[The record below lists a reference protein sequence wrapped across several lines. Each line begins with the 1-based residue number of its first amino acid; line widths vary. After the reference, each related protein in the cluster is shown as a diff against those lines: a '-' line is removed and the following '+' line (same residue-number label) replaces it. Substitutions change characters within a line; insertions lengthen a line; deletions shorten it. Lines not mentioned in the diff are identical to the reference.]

1 MLGLACVT
9 PVLWVASI
17 SYLTGV
23 FMASEFGGV
32 TPSKEVRAIY
42 LDRYL
47 SVLKNLREK
56 YEEMPPRPQ
65 NSKDKNKF

>member
-1 MLGLACVT
+1 MRNSRSVGCFHT
-9 PVLWVASI
+9 SI

-65 NSKDKNKF
+65 NSTG

>member
-1 MLGLACVT
+1 MRNSRSVGCFHLLFDSC
-9 PVLWVASI
+9 I
-17 SYLTGV
+17 

-65 NSKDKNKF
+65 RQDKNKF

>member
-1 MLGLACVT
+1 
-9 PVLWVASI
+9 
-17 SYLTGV
+17 
-23 FMASEFGGV
+23 MASEFGGV

-65 NSKDKNKF
+65 NSTG